1 MEADGRPCLCEL
13 ARAGAQG
20 AETADISSSR
30 ERSGMLLNISSD
42 VRMSDLKNNNK
53 KTKQKKQRV
62 VIKLN
67 GSCHIYLFIAAHLL
81 P

>member
-42 VRMSDLKNNNK
+42 VRMK
-53 KTKQKKQRV
+53 
-62 VIKLN
+62 
-67 GSCHIYLFIAAHLL
+67 
-81 P
+81 